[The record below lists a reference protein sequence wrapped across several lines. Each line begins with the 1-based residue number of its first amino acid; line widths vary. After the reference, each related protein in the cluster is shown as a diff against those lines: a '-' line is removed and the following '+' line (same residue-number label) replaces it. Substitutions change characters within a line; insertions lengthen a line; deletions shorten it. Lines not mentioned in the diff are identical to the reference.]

1 MRRKNAN
8 RNKTLILAAAA
19 VVILALILLVV
30 WLKAFVVRSVVIEG
44 GAELSHEEIVRA
56 SRIDFGGHITRVDE
70 TELRS
75 NLEGTG
81 KYALDG
87 VQIRYPGTVI
97 LNVRQRTR
105 DAIVLCGGYYLVM
118 DSDGCAI
125 EALKVLPEEGGVY
138 VYGLNATGYRIGN
151 RISASEEGLDAM
163 KSVLDAAKAFGGIQY
178 ISDLNVEKVDEI
190 WATTRT
196 GIRVEFGNV
205 ENMEEKVRWLCSA
218 VSDLESRG
226 QSRGTLDVSSGSMA
240 DYKP

>member
-8 RNKTLILAAAA
+8 RNRTLILTAAA

-30 WLKAFVVRSVVIEG
+30 WLKVFVVRSVVIEG

-70 TELRS
+70 DELRM

-87 VQIRYPGTVI
+87 VRIQYPGTVI

-105 DAIVLCGGYYLVM
+105 DAIVLCGGYYLAT
-118 DSDGCAI
+118 DSDGYAI
-125 EALKVLPEEGGVY
+125 EAIKVLPEEGGVY
-138 VYGLNATGYRIGN
+138 VYGLNATGYRIGS
-151 RISASEEGLDAM
+151 RITAAEEGLEAM
-163 KSVLDAAKAFGGIQY
+163 KSVLDAAKAFGGLQY
-178 ISDLNVEKVDEI
+178 LSDLNVENVDEI

-196 GIRVEFGNV
+196 GIRVEFGSR
-205 ENMEEKVRWLCSA
+205 ENMEEKMRWLCSA
-218 VSDLESRG
+218 VSDLEGRG
-226 QSRGTLDVSSGSMA
+226 QSRGTLDVSSGSKA